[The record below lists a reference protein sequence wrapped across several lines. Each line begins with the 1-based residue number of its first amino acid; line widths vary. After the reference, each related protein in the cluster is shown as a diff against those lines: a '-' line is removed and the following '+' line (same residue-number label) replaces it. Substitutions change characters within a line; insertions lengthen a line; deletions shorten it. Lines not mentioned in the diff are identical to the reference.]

1 MSRIKK
7 VVNKLDAA
15 NMREYPGNVY
25 KQVLTRNKYGQLTE
39 TIRRNRNKF
48 YGYSADD
55 ETYAIPA

>member
-7 VVNKLDAA
+7 VINKLDAI

-25 KQVLTRNKYGQLTE
+25 KQVLTRNKHGQLTE
-39 TIRRNRNKF
+39 TIRRDRNEF

-55 ETYAIPA
+55 ETYAITA